1 MQTVRIL
8 GFSIEDWVALAGIIG
23 TTCSFLIWGFKKAF
37 HNVYEEEA
45 SKDKNKFRRLIESFD
60 DFKET
65 QKTLNQTMQAI
76 KDDLNKN
83 NSKLTNHEIR
93 ISQLE
98 VKEGLK
104 LGGDVHDEED

>member
-1 MQTVRIL
+1 MRIL

-23 TTCSFLIWGFKKAF
+23 TTCSFLIWVFKKAF